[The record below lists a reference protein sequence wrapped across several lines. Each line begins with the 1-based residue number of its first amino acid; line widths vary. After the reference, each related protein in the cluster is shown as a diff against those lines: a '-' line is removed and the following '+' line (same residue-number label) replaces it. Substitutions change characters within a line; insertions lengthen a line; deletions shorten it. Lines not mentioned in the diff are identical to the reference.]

1 MVLAL
6 KKSQPFH
13 QIAPL
18 SMERIFRTWW
28 PLAASWFLMGL
39 EMPSLSAIIARLP
52 DPNINLAAWGGVVF
66 PLSLIIEAPIIM
78 LLAASTALS
87 KDWDSYRKLRRY
99 MMWAGGILTALH
111 ILVAFTPLY
120 DFLVVGLID
129 PPTQIVEPARIGLR
143 LMIPWTWA
151 IAYRRFN
158 QGVLIRF
165 GHSEAVGIGTV
176 IRLSTDG
183 FVLGYGLVRGDLP
196 GIVVAGLAISFGV
209 VSEAI
214 YAGLRV
220 RPVIRNQLKFAPSVE
235 DPLTLRSFSSFYVPL
250 AMTSLLTLLS
260 LPIGSAALSRM
271 PMALESLAV
280 WPVVGGLVF
289 MLRSLGV
296 AFNEVAVALLDEP
309 LAMNSLRRFALYLVA
324 GTTLLLFLVAGTQLS
339 AVWFGRVSALAP
351 PLVDISR
358 KALWFALPLPGLNAL
373 LSWFQG
379 LILNSRRTRGITE
392 AVLISLCVTG
402 LVLVLGVFWGQ
413 MTGLFV
419 GWTAFSLGAFVQ
431 AYWLWRRSRPAVKA
445 LKRQDE
451 AWATA

>member
-1 MVLAL
+1 M
-6 KKSQPFH
+6 S
-13 QIAPL
+13 L
-18 SMERIFRTWW
+18 SMDRIFRTWW

-39 EMPSLSAIIARLP
+39 EIPALSAIVARLP

-66 PLSLIIEAPIIM
+66 PLALIIESPIIM

-99 MMWAGGILTALH
+99 MMWASGVLTALH
-111 ILVAFTPLY
+111 ILFAFTPLY
-120 DFLVVGLID
+120 DLVVIGLIGA
-129 PPTQIVEPARIGLR
+129 PKEIIEPARIGLR
-143 LMIPWTWA
+143 LLIPWTWA

-176 IRLSTDG
+176 IRLCADG
-183 FVLGYGLVRGDLP
+183 LVLGYGLVRGDLP

-214 YAGLRV
+214 YVGLRV
-220 RPVIRNQLKFAPSVE
+220 RPVIRDQLMVAPRVE
-235 DPLTLRSFSSFYVPL
+235 EPLTLRSFSSFYIPL
-250 AMTSLLTLLS
+250 AMTSLLTLLT

-271 PMALESLAV
+271 PMALDSLAV

-296 AFNEVAVALLDEP
+296 AYNEVAVALLDEP
-309 LAMNSLRRFALYLVA
+309 LAMNSLRRFASYLVA
-324 GTTLLLFLVAGTQLS
+324 GTTFLLFLVAGTQLS
-339 AVWFGRVSALAP
+339 TLWFGRVSALAP

-358 KALWFALPLPGLNAL
+358 KALWFALPLPGLNVL

-392 AVLISLCVTG
+392 AVVVALCTTG
-402 LVLVLGVFWGQ
+402 LILTLGVLGGRT
-413 MTGLFV
+413 TGLFV
-419 GWTAFSLGAFVQ
+419 SWTAFSLGALVQ
-431 AYWLWRRSRPAVKA
+431 SFWLWRRSRPAVEV
-445 LKRQDE
+445 LKRRDE
-451 AWATA
+451 EWTAV

>member
-1 MVLAL
+1 MN
-6 KKSQPFH
+6 
-13 QIAPL
+13 
-18 SMERIFRTWW
+18 RIFRTWW

-39 EMPSLSAIIARLP
+39 EMPALSAIVARLP

-66 PLSLIIEAPIIM
+66 PLSLIIESPIIM

-99 MMWAGGILTALH
+99 MMWASGVLTALH

-120 DFLVVGLID
+120 DLVVIGLID
-129 PPTQIVEPARIGLR
+129 PPTEIIEPARLGLR

-176 IRLSTDG
+176 IRLIADVL
-183 FVLGYGLVRGDLP
+183 VLGYGLARGDLA

-220 RPVIRNQLKFAPSVE
+220 RPVISNQLMVAPRVDE
-235 DPLTLRSFSSFYVPL
+235 PLTLRSFSSFYIPL
-250 AMTSLLTLLS
+250 AMTSLLALLT

-280 WPVVGGLVF
+280 WSVVGGLIF
-289 MLRSLGV
+289 MLRSFGV
-296 AFNEVAVALLDEP
+296 AYNEVTVALLDEP
-309 LAMNSLRRFALYLVA
+309 LAMNSLRRYVSYLVVGTTILLLLVA
-324 GTTLLLFLVAGTQLS
+324 GTRLSTL
-339 AVWFGRVSALAP
+339 WFGRLSALAP

-392 AVLISLCVTG
+392 AVLISLCTTG
-402 LVLVLGVFWGQ
+402 LILMLGVLWGRT
-413 MTGLFV
+413 TGLYV
-419 GWTAFSLGAFVQ
+419 GWTAFSLGALTQSF
-431 AYWLWRRSRPAVKA
+431 WLWRRSRPAVKE
-445 LKRQDE
+445 LKRKDE
-451 AWATA
+451 AWTTA